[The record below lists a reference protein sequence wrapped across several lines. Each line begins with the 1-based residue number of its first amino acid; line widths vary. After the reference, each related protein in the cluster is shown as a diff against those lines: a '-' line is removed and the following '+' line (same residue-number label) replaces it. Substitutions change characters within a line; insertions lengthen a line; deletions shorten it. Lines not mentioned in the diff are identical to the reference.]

1 MREKVLPSVT
11 QHLVKEIVS
20 PNQTIRQQVSSCVFY
35 TYTSFKRF
43 DLTNLLLRELILL
56 AYHEV
61 RGKTATPLYPSKVT
75 TCALPHPSP
84 LPSNSLSSQK
94 SFWCPFI
101 LQGRNRSKNVRERKS
116 FANLNGHEIP
126 VSTKLTGTS
135 LSTGP
140 TFCFCACRDL
150 QNNRSQY
157 HASPQRSKCNLCHF
171 YHFSVMK
178 F

>member
-84 LPSNSLSSQK
+84 PSQQFVEFLEKFLMSIYPPGSKQVQERQRTKGLCK
-94 SFWCPFI
+94 SEWT
-101 LQGRNRSKNVRERKS
+101 RNTCFYKI
-116 FANLNGHEIP
+116 NGHFFIHRLNILFLCLP
-126 VSTKLTGTS
+126 RFTKQPFTIS
-135 LSTGP
+135 CFP
-140 TFCFCACRDL
+140 T
-150 QNNRSQY
+150 
-157 HASPQRSKCNLCHF
+157 KE
-171 YHFSVMK
+171 
-178 F
+178 

>member
-20 PNQTIRQQVSSCVFY
+20 PNQTIRRQVSSCVFY

-84 LPSNSLSSQK
+84 LPSNSLSSRK

-101 LQGRNRSKNVRERKS
+101 LQGRNRSKNVKELCKS
-116 FANLNGHEIP
+116 EWTRNTCFYKINGHFFIHRLNILFLCLP
-126 VSTKLTGTS
+126 RFTKQPFTIS
-135 LSTGP
+135 CFP
-140 TFCFCACRDL
+140 T
-150 QNNRSQY
+150 
-157 HASPQRSKCNLCHF
+157 KE
-171 YHFSVMK
+171 
-178 F
+178 